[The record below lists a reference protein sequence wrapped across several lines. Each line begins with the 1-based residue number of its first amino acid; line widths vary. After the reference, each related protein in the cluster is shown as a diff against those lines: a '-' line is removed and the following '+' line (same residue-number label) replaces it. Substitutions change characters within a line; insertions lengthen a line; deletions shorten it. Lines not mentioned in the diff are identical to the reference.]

1 MSNSKR
7 KPLLSND
14 GILDIVGRGKHL
26 GADVDRATG
35 GLVIRDHYERL
46 IDEGKLRVVEEVAIS
61 EEGLMHGRCV
71 GCKYT
76 HQMAFLS
83 DCSYCPGCGQ
93 PIKR

>member
-46 IDEGKLRVVEEVAIS
+46 IDEGKLRVVEEVELDNSIP
-61 EEGLMHGRCV
+61 GFLM
-71 GCKYT
+71 
-76 HQMAFLS
+76 
-83 DCSYCPGCGQ
+83 CPKCQRDMRDDDWGGFEFCPCGNK
-93 PIKR
+93 IKR